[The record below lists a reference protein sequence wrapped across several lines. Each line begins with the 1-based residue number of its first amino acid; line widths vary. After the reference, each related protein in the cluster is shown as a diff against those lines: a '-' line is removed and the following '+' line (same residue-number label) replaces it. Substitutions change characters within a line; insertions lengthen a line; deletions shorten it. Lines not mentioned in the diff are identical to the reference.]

1 METQVIHAVRFR
13 IRCVAAR
20 CGRTRTRCSVRRMT
34 NMHANERDRVILSLL
49 DEQGFVSLRDL
60 SQWVSTSTAT
70 LRRDLERLQA
80 NGKLT
85 RVRGGVQSA
94 NGIDRTGGR
103 YLRGVP
109 FHENVHL
116 NRFAKEAIGKA
127 AAQLCRPGDAVII
140 DGGSTTLQMCPH
152 LEPLRLQVFT
162 NSLHIVSALLPQQH
176 TRVAIPGGVV
186 FREQNIILHPFDDTT
201 TYRFHASLMFVG
213 AAAVMRYGLMK
224 NDIMQVQAER
234 KLLALAEKV
243 IALVDSSKFSASAAH
258 SLCELTRVHTLIT
271 DRGLDETSAKMLK
284 SHNIEVITVDAGR
297 NKR

>member
-1 METQVIHAVRFR
+1 MEAPVIHVTHGF
-13 IRCVAAR
+13 RCVAVHHGRAR
-20 CGRTRTRCSVRRMT
+20 PRCSVRRMA

-49 DEQGFVSLRDL
+49 DEHGFVSLRDL
-60 SQWVSTSTAT
+60 TQWVDTSIAT
-70 LRRDLERLQA
+70 LRRDLERLQMS
-80 NGKLT
+80 GKLT

-94 NGIDRTGGR
+94 NGVDRNGGSP
-103 YLRGVP
+103 LRGVP
-109 FHENVHL
+109 FHENIHL
-116 NRFAKEAIGKA
+116 NRIAKEAIGKA

-140 DGGSTTLQMCPH
+140 DGGSTTLQMCSY

-201 TYRFHASLMFVG
+201 TYHFHASLMFVG
-213 AAAVMRYGLMK
+213 AAAVTRYGLMK

-243 IALVDSSKFSASAAH
+243 VALVDSSKFTASAAH
-258 SLCELTRVHTLIT
+258 SLCELNRVHTLIT
-271 DRGLDETSAKMLK
+271 DRGLDAASSKMLK
-284 SHNIEVITVDAGR
+284 SHNIDVITVDTGR
-297 NKR
+297 KRR

>member
-1 METQVIHAVRFR
+1 MDAPFIY
-13 IRCVAAR
+13 AAR
-20 CGRTRTRCSVRRMT
+20 GIRRVAVPHGRARPRCSVRRIS

-49 DEQGFVSLRDL
+49 DEHGFVSLRDL
-60 SQWVSTSTAT
+60 TQWVDTSTAT
-70 LRRDLERLQA
+70 LRRDLERLQKS
-80 NGKLT
+80 GKLM

-94 NGIDRTGGR
+94 NGLDHNGGSP
-103 YLRGVP
+103 LRGVP

-116 NRFAKEAIGKA
+116 HRSAKAAIGKA
-127 AAQLCRPGDAVII
+127 AAELCRPGDAVII
-140 DGGSTTLQMCPH
+140 DGGSTTLQMCAH

-213 AAAVMRYGLMK
+213 AAAVTRYGLMK

-243 IALVDSSKFSASAAH
+243 VALVDSSKFSASAAH
-258 SLCELTRVHTLIT
+258 SLCELNRVHTLIT
-271 DRGLDETSAKMLK
+271 DRGLDETSAKLLK
-284 SHNIEVITVDAGR
+284 GHNIEVITVDAR
-297 NKR
+297 RKRR